1 MKADR
6 KGKMIPVE
14 IKEAVKYGD
23 EGTLEK
29 EPDIFTLSN
38 KFNLLGYQFFFSYKM
53 EIILPLLKVNRL

>member
-23 EGTLEK
+23 EGALEK
-29 EPDIFTLSN
+29 EPDILTLSN
-38 KFNLLGYQFFFSYKM
+38 KFNLLGSQFFSYKM
-53 EIILPLLKVNRL
+53 GIFEPILNVHML